1 MIGAR
6 RRRHAAARARKLTAA
21 LSTLAFLGIG
31 SAIEVASHSAT
42 TVGTVAVAQG
52 ATALSASQRSATAS
66 AATTSHSNV
75 QAVTVTRAS

>member
-21 LSTLAFLGIG
+21 LSTLAFVGIG

-52 ATALSASQRSATAS
+52 AIPVSASQRSATVS
-66 AATTSHSNV
+66 AATASQSTAK
-75 QAVTVTRAS
+75 AVTVTRAS